1 MTARG
6 HGATDQSE
14 TAPAIGSLWA
24 GFGEQW
30 MLVPNLVTYARGLLL
45 PVFAVLLAHDAYGWA
60 LAALAIIGLSDWLD
74 GYLARRLALVSRL
87 GQCLDPLLDRLAMTV
102 IVISCTAVGLTPWW
116 LVAVLVTP
124 ELALGCIVLV
134 HPWGRRI
141 LQPTMIGKCRTA
153 LLFAGFPLLILAAP
167 QALDSTAL
175 TVVAGVLLAFGSAGH
190 LMAGVQYGR
199 ALLEEDHSD
208 APHTSRV
215 RADAGSAAAEPPK
228 AGR

>member
-1 MTARG
+1 MTTRG
-6 HGATDQSE
+6 RAEDDHDRAD
-14 TAPAIGSLWA
+14 PPKGSLWST
-24 GFGEQW
+24 FDDQW
-30 MLVPNLVTYARGLLL
+30 LLVPNLVTYARGLLL

-74 GYLARRLALVSRL
+74 GYLARRLDQVSRL
-87 GQCLDPLLDRLAMTV
+87 GRCLDPLLDRVAMIV

-134 HPWGRRI
+134 HPSGRRI

-167 QALDSTAL
+167 QALDSAAL
-175 TVVAGVLLAFGSAGH
+175 TVVAGVLLAFGSVGH

-199 ALLEEDHSD
+199 ALLELDPPDTVS
-208 APHTSRV
+208 
-215 RADAGSAAAEPPK
+215 GSA
-228 AGR
+228 G

>member
-1 MTARG
+1 MMARR
-6 HGATDQSE
+6 HGPDDQTG
-14 TAPAIGSLWA
+14 TAPATGSPWA
-24 GFGEQW
+24 AFSGQW
-30 MLVPNLVTYARGLLL
+30 LLVPNLVTYVRGLLL
-45 PVFAVLLAHDAYGWA
+45 PVFAVLLALDAYGWA
-60 LAALAIIGLSDWLD
+60 LAALATIGLSDWLD
-74 GYLARRLALVSRL
+74 GYLARRLDLVSRL
-87 GQCLDPLLDRLAMTV
+87 GQCLDPLLDRVAMIV

-134 HPWGRRI
+134 HPAGRRI

-167 QALDSTAL
+167 QALDSMAL

-199 ALLEEDHSD
+199 ALLEADHSD
-208 APHTSRV
+208 APS
-215 RADAGSAAAEPPK
+215 GSA
-228 AGR
+228 G